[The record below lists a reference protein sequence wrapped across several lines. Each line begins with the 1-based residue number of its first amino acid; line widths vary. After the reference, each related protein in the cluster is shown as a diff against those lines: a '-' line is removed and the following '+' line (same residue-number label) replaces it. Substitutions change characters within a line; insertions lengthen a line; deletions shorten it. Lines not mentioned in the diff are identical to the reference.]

1 MTTAVDY
8 PVAAPTVANPRLPA
22 SALATLRATANLL
35 RNTVRHGF
43 AAARRARDRRA
54 LRALDDAT
62 LRDLGV
68 HVSEIDSFLAEAA
81 GEAEL
86 TRLRVACAA
95 GIPLGRSLTYL

>member
-1 MTTAVDY
+1 MTTAIDY
-8 PVAAPTVANPRLPA
+8 PVTAPTVANPWPPR
-22 SALATLRATANLL
+22 SALATLRAAASGL
-35 RNTVRHGF
+35 RKLIRNGF

>member
-22 SALATLRATANLL
+22 SALATLGAAANLL
-35 RNTVRHGF
+35 RKTVRHGF

-68 HVSEIDSFLAEAA
+68 HVSEIDSFMAEAA
-81 GEAEL
+81 GHAEL

-95 GIPLGRSLTYL
+95 GMPLGRSLTHL